1 MMQQVHIQKVAVLCL
16 EYDIKLSSNNRLMT
30 SKRPVNNPPGDA
42 DDSVYSVLC
51 TQHEALLSHLYK
63 ASLKYDSEGT
73 LLVKHLSSL
82 LQVHLVFF
90 HKHIACIS

>member
-1 MMQQVHIQKVAVLCL
+1 MLIAN
-16 EYDIKLSSNNRLMT
+16 YPS
-30 SKRPVNNPPGDA
+30 GDA

-82 LQVHLVFF
+82 LQVKFVHLAHSDFPPT
-90 HKHIACIS
+90 SSQT

>member
-1 MMQQVHIQKVAVLCL
+1 MRIALNLNFLLAWTELSLYNDQSNCL
-16 EYDIKLSSNNRLMT
+16 S
-30 SKRPVNNPPGDA
+30 GDA

-82 LQVHLVFF
+82 LQG
-90 HKHIACIS
+90 KCWYSAGKISAYN